1 MQIGYT
7 GHYMRFRYTYSDH
20 SLDFNIMDYKGSVQ
34 FKSKFMKFMFFASE
48 NVPWVLNFSWPRTY
62 RNSFEKFKILFR
74 KGEGGPGTFDIERT
88 CRELGEW
95 CNDPAG
101 VSGRLD
107 CSHCDSYD
115 RLNNKC
121 PECIRGTFIPF
132 WYELSCWILGVVKIS
147 YKSNFKYYRW
157 AWVWIKIQ
165 HSWW

>member
-1 MQIGYT
+1 MDIQCK
-7 GHYMRFRYTYSDH
+7 SDTLGITWDFAIPTATILLISISWITRDLFSSKVSLWSLCFSLQKTCPGLYH
-20 SLDFNIMDYKGSVQ
+20 SI
-34 FKSKFMKFMFFASE
+34 E
-48 NVPWVLNFSWPRTY
+48 RPRTY

-121 PECIRGTFIPF
+121 PECIRGAFIPF
-132 WYELSCWILGVVKIS
+132 WYELLWVV
-147 YKSNFKYYRW
+147 
-157 AWVWIKIQ
+157 
-165 HSWW
+165 